1 MRYKYKDPLGCEKK
15 YDGDI
20 NGILDFIKALKPRYC
35 VAGIDLSATT
45 DLTCASIIFKVP
57 DDDQIV
63 IISSCNK

>member
-1 MRYKYKDPLGCEKK
+1 MRYKYKDPLGCERE

>member
-1 MRYKYKDPLGCEKK
+1 MRYKYKDPLGYERE
-15 YDGDI
+15 YDGDMDD
-20 NGILDFIKALKPRYC
+20 ILDFTKALKPRYC